1 MLIVQSPIRCFS
13 PDHHETF
20 EVKIPQVKEKSA
32 LVAVL
37 PALKALN
44 DQYVDVVTSSSVL
57 AEKDANEYA
66 PFL

>member
-1 MLIVQSPIRCFS
+1 
-13 PDHHETF
+13 
-20 EVKIPQVKEKSA
+20 VKEKSA